1 MSLETSPAERGESI
15 LVLGVSA
22 RALLHQDVHDGE
34 MTLRR
39 RQNERASAVLVALV
53 DDRRLD
59 TEKILHRLPAARLNG
74 A

>member
-1 MSLETSPAERGESI
+1 MSLETSPAERGETI

-22 RALLHQDVHDGE
+22 SALLHQDVHNGK
-34 MTLRR
+34 MSLGRG
-39 RQNERASAVLVALV
+39 QNERASAVLVALV

-59 TEKILHRLPAARLNG
+59 TEKVLHCFPAARLHR